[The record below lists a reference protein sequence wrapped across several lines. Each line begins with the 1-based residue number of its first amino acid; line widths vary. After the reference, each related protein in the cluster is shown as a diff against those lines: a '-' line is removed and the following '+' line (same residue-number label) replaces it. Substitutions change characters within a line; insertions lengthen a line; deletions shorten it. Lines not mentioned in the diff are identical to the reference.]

1 MSVIIGY
8 RTASETDWRKV
19 CLAFTTGSKR
29 EPPSPVLILPV
40 KVPGLASQIKD
51 LENRGR
57 AEDSRE
63 VPHFHQ
69 LFFPAWVSG
78 NAGH

>member
-8 RTASETDWRKV
+8 HTASETDWRKV

-57 AEDSRE
+57 ADDSRQ
-63 VPHFHQ
+63 VPHFSSTLLPSLGQ
-69 LFFPAWVSG
+69 
-78 NAGH
+78 